1 MKRRMKKKGISQL
14 IATVLIIVFV
24 IAIALTI
31 FSFARKTATG
41 ETTKSGDKAVAQDVC
56 RDKVKIRVN
65 SVNNDSG
72 KLRIQVE
79 NLKKQTITDFVIRA
93 ESGSKVDII
102 KVKQLLNGYEKA
114 VLTVDEKFAID
125 TIKVIPQITLK
136 RPEITSV
143 AEGWWLCSDQ
153 MATYK
158 IR

>member
-31 FSFARKTATG
+31 FSFAKKTATG

-56 RDKVKIRVN
+56 RDKVKIRI
-65 SVNNDSG
+65 NNVDTKSDST

-93 ESGSKVDII
+93 ESGSKVDIS

-114 VLTVDEKFAID
+114 VLTVDEKFATD

-153 MATYK
+153 
-158 IR
+158 

>member
-1 MKRRMKKKGISQL
+1 MKKRGISQL

-24 IAIALTI
+24 VAIALTI
-31 FSFARKTATG
+31 FSFAKKTATG

-56 RDKVKIRVN
+56 RDKVKIRI
-65 SVNNDSG
+65 NNVDTKSDST

-93 ESGSKVDII
+93 ESGSKVDIS

-114 VLTVDEKFAID
+114 VLTVDEKFATD

-136 RPEITSV
+136 RPEITSI

>member
-1 MKRRMKKKGISQL
+1 MKKRGISQL

-24 IAIALTI
+24 VAIALTI
-31 FSFARKTATG
+31 FSFAKKTATG

-56 RDKVKIRVN
+56 RDKVKIRI
-65 SVNNDSG
+65 NNVDTKSDST

-93 ESGSKVDII
+93 ESGSKVDIS

-114 VLTVDEKFAID
+114 VLTVDEKFATD